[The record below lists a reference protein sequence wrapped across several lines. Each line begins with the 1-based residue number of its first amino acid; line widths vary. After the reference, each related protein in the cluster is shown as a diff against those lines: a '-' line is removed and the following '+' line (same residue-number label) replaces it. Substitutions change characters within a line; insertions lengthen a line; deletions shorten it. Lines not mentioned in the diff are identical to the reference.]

1 MKWKLGLSSTG
12 KIINE
17 ELMRQYAEN
26 GFEIMELS
34 LPKEEYRDAD
44 YPYFKKVADDA
55 GIKIRSFH
63 LPFGPS
69 DLVNPA
75 NPDKKVSEYTIEL
88 DKFLLEKAAL
98 LGSEIAVIHTCNG
111 PVSPEDRPVWVA
123 QAQYTM
129 ATLAEFASQF
139 GIQIAVENQPRAALV
154 GSSSD
159 ILEIL
164 EADGRLGICFDVNH
178 LMEDRE
184 DHESFVRKCGSKI
197 VNIHVSDYD
206 FLNERHWLPGEG
218 KIDWQMIV
226 RELEAVNYQGP
237 WLYEL
242 GFNTPQT
249 ITRPRK
255 LTCADFKR
263 NAEEIF
269 SGKNPTPFGTPVS
282 GLPHWTEQ
290 QQWSMLKK

>member
-12 KIINE
+12 KTINE

-26 GFEIMELS
+26 GFEVMELS
-34 LPKEEYRDAD
+34 LSKFEYLDAD
-44 YPYFKKVADDA
+44 YPYFKRVADDY
-55 GIKIRSFH
+55 GVKIRSFH

-75 NPDKKVSEYTIEL
+75 NPDKKVSQYTL
-88 DKFLLEKAAL
+88 DLHKRLIEKAAFV
-98 LGSEIAVIHTCNG
+98 GSEVVVIHTCNG
-111 PVSPEDRPVWVA
+111 PVSEEDRSTWMA

-129 ATLAEFASQF
+129 ATLAEFSAQF
-139 GIQIAVENQPRAALV
+139 GIRVAVENQPRAALI
-154 GSSSD
+154 GSAED
-159 ILEIL
+159 ILEVL
-164 EADGRLGICFDVNH
+164 EADERLGICFDVNH
-178 LMEDRE
+178 LMKERE
-184 DHESFVRKCGSKI
+184 THTNFIKKCGSKI

-206 FLNERHWLPGEG
+206 YLNERHWLPGEG
-218 KIDWQMIV
+218 KVDWQMIV

-249 ITRPRK
+249 ILRPRK
-255 LTCADFKR
+255 LTCADFKK

-269 SGKNPTPFGTPVS
+269 SGMNPTPFGTPAPDLV
-282 GLPHWTEQ
+282 HWTELP
-290 QQWSMLKK
+290 QWSIVKK